1 MEKPAIDLSSRANSS
16 LRNSQIIHDT
26 STESPGETRPK
37 TPEHSSATKSKFRA
51 IMKKAV
57 KTVEAE
63 DDDSKYSASEET
75 PPNKKKVS
83 MKEGVELA
91 PVVYLRDKSMR
102 QKLLEEENAR
112 LGKGKALDFHSIKAG
127 LGRREYEEFLQKS
140 PLKPLI
146 LKMLPENNPNAA
158 AAPPQE
164 KRRSLLVRMK
174 TESSFHSNRDIVLPA
189 LSARGD
195 NTNSISLEG
204 SLTSLASQESNS
216 NIPKLKKSMSKSFIN
231 PLTMNN
237 NNNNDDYS
245 RDGFESSTESL
256 AILNQQQRHIIEEE
270 KLAKQA
276 DDARNP
282 VIAPFLLHELQS
294 DYLID
299 NRFGWKRKKD
309 RSTGGAGGGDMTSI
323 SKSTSDQ
330 EIPFRLNSRGVAVG
344 GGDGKGAIPPRLGD
358 STPTGSFRQSIR
370 AAAGSSLLSSS
381 LKSMATLGPGKL
393 TRKATVANLMANK
406 ANVGPG
412 GQHGELLMNPT
423 DPENSENTVME
434 HYSGLLYHDP
444 QVNTTWKECNL
455 PKKVKSSLFQ
465 SHKST
470 LSAGRNMNAYR
481 PWGPARPIDP
491 LDAILEK
498 TIEKGLAHGEDH
510 DEEGGEDSED
520 EEYDQR
526 GRPRSGRTHK
536 SGGHHHHHNNNHSG
550 SRGSA
555 HGRSKNAGNR
565 KRTNSGH
572 FSKGSSSKKS
582 QNSGST
588 SAIATTTTDGRH
600 SVAGEHYKDRH
611 RSLQPLSP
619 KGAHDAESRK
629 NLVRPR
635 SRSPD
640 EKKRTAENFERA
652 TSSPKSSANNS
663 RATSGHRPFRNNNN
677 NNNDNNASPSRSPEK
692 GISIDTNNS
701 PDPMSKTVVIDHFPM
716 EMSQV
721 TAENSLETATNNN
734 NNNISSFIEGSSS
747 TPMVFDG
754 DFSSSQVKSEERKEY
769 LSPEERSPEDHQF
782 SPAGSRSISPGRKK
796 RSPLLIHY
804 VKGPMAM

>member
-1 MEKPAIDLSSRANSS
+1 MMEKPAIDLSSRANSS

-26 STESPGETRPK
+26 STESVGESRPK

-63 DDDSKYSASEET
+63 DDDSKYSASEDT
-75 PPNKKKVS
+75 APNKKKVS

-146 LKMLPENNPNAA
+146 LKMLPETNPNAA
-158 AAPPQE
+158 AGPPQE

-231 PLTMNN
+231 PLTSNS
-237 NNNNDDYS
+237 NNDEYS

-256 AILNQQQRHIIEEE
+256 MMLNQQRQQRHIIEEE

-294 DYLID
+294 DHLID

-309 RSTGGAGGGDMTSI
+309 RSTGGDMTSI

-330 EIPFRLNSRGVAVG
+330 EIPFRLNSRGVVGAGG

-412 GQHGELLMNPT
+412 GQHGELLMGNPT

-434 HYSGLLYHDP
+434 HYSGLLYRDP

-491 LDAILEK
+491 LDVILEK

-510 DEEGGEDSED
+510 DDEGGGEYSED

-526 GRPRSGRTHK
+526 GRPRSGRNHK
-536 SGGHHHHHNNNHSG
+536 SGAGGGHHSHHNHSG

-555 HGRSKNAGNR
+555 HGRSKGGSGNR

-582 QNSGST
+582 HNSGST
-588 SAIATTTTDGRH
+588 SAIATTNTSDGRH

-619 KGAHDAESRK
+619 KAAHDAEARK

-640 EKKRTAENFERA
+640 EKKRAAENFE
-652 TSSPKSSANNS
+652 
-663 RATSGHRPFRNNNN
+663 RATSGHRPFRNND
-677 NNNDNNASPSRSPEK
+677 NNDNNTSPSRSPEK
-692 GISIDTNNS
+692 GISIDTNS

-716 EMSQV
+716 ELSQV
-721 TAENSLETATNNN
+721 TAENSLENATNNN
-734 NNNISSFIEGSSS
+734 NTISFIEGSSS
-747 TPMVFDG
+747 TPIVIDG
-754 DFSSSQVKSEERKEY
+754 ESSSQVKSEERKEY

-782 SPAGSRSISPGRKK
+782 SPAGSRSVSPGRKK

-804 VKGPMAM
+804 VKGPISM